1 MRANVVGLK
10 IGASRLTAACLVVNG
25 RTELLQLAQAPL
37 TPGVVAGGEVRDVP
51 ALTSALKAFFREHK
65 LPRRRVRL
73 GVASNRVGVR
83 TIELTEI
90 EEPRQLANAIRFRAQ
105 EVLPIP
111 FEDAVLDFHLLPPN
125 GDEPEAVTARAVVAV
140 AHRELIDPYVQAAKD
155 AGLRLER
162 IDLEAFALL
171 RALVPAGAALTSDEP
186 SAVVAISIGAE
197 RSVLAVSDGTS
208 CDFSRVIDW
217 GGTALTRALARA
229 TGESE
234 EAAEELKAKLALT
247 LGTEGIPGATAE
259 QSHEVRAA
267 IDAEL
272 RRFAREI
279 VSSLQFS
286 QSQPSSL
293 GIREIVLAGGTAQL
307 AGLDEALR
315 RLVGVRVR
323 IGDPSTTVSVGKK
336 YRHAYPNP
344 SFAIPIGLAIGR

>member
-10 IGASRLTAACLVVNG
+10 IGASRLTAARLLVNG
-25 RTELLQLAQAPL
+25 RSELLQLAQAQL
-37 TPGVVAGGEVRDVP
+37 EPGVVAAGEVRDVP
-51 ALTSALKAFFREHK
+51 ALASALQAFFKDHK

-83 TIELTEI
+83 TIELTDI

-111 FEDAVLDFHLLPPN
+111 FEDAVLDFHLLPPA
-125 GDEPEAVTARAVVAV
+125 GDEPETARAVVAV

-171 RALVPAGAALTSDEP
+171 RALVPAASPHTEDEP

-197 RSVLAVSDGTS
+197 RSVLAVSDGKS

-217 GGTALTRALARA
+217 GGRALTRALAK
-229 TGESE
+229 TIGDTE
-234 EAAEELKAKLALT
+234 EVAEELKGRLALT
-247 LGTEGIPGATAE
+247 LAADGIPGMTPE
-259 QSHEVRAA
+259 QSLEVRATV
-267 IDAEL
+267 DSEL
-272 RRFAREI
+272 RRLAREI
-279 VSSLQFS
+279 VSSLQFY
-286 QSQPSSL
+286 QSQPTSL
-293 GIREIVLAGGTAQL
+293 GIREIVLAGGTSQL
-307 AGLDEALR
+307 VGLDDALR

-323 IGDPSTTVSVGKK
+323 VGNPSGTLTIGK
-336 YRHAYPNP
+336 RCRQAYLDP
-344 SFAIPIGLAIGR
+344 SFAIPIGLAVGR